1 MGYKKLIQE
10 AYKKYVKNWCEA
22 RGYSLEDIDLE
33 TGINGECYVCINEFE
48 QNEFQNEE
56 YMAKILTDTEFG
68 MWQDRHEL
76 KNILLQSLISRI
88 YFRQKAGHFSKC
100 PRCGNKMDPKLSH
113 NAFSRRADV
122 YVCSSCGTLEAI
134 EDAPCPPFD
143 KVPKKPIGEWDFAHN
158 IEFELD

>member
-10 AYKKYVKNWCEA
+10 AYKKYVKDWCEA
-22 RGYSLEDIDLE
+22 RGYNLEDIDFE

-56 YMAKILTDTEFG
+56 YMARILTDIEFG

-88 YFRQKAGHFSKC
+88 YFRQKGTRQKV
-100 PRCGNKMDPKLSH
+100 
-113 NAFSRRADV
+113 RA
-122 YVCSSCGTLEAI
+122 
-134 EDAPCPPFD
+134 
-143 KVPKKPIGEWDFAHN
+143 
-158 IEFELD
+158 